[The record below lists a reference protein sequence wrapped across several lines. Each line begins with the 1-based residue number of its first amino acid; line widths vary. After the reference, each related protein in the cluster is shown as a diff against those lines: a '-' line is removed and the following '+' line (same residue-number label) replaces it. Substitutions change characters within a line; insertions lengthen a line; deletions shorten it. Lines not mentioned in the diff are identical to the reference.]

1 MLAIH
6 YIILSGLATAVASAA
21 HGGAYGKKPWVV
33 FLHFLACPFVA
44 PIFWLVFRRGKQA
57 DAELNYYSDKGG
69 EDAIVAAYYFRP
81 LGKLMAR
88 VMRYCKANHW
98 PHLKIGEPYDGR
110 RTQQELC
117 HFVVGVVLGILTA
130 PLAMGL

>member
-1 MLAIH
+1 MTILH

-21 HGGAYGKKPWVV
+21 HGGGYVRKPWVV
-33 FLHFLACPFVA
+33 AMHIIVCPFVA
-44 PIFWLVFRRGKQA
+44 PLFWVLFRRGKQA

-88 VMRYCKANHW
+88 VMRYCKNNHW
-98 PHLKIGEPYDGR
+98 PHLTVGDPHDGR

-117 HFVVGVVLGILTA
+117 HFVVGLVLGAVTA
-130 PLAMGL
+130 PLLLI